1 MNPQEVHM
9 KDVEQLK
16 KEIRALINGA
26 AAQGVLITEITA
38 EFATVMEGRG
48 AVTHIQIKETRL
60 K

>member
-1 MNPQEVHM
+1 M